1 MSSSSFKVSF
11 EGEALSDGEIDVRDL
26 APALLALGDLIQS
39 ANRAL
44 NGDRAQVSLK
54 MKATEKGS
62 FVALLS
68 VDMSILGAVTDLLDA
83 ISTNPDRV
91 VAADQLMDLIIKGG
105 SILGGGGLSLF
116 AVLKF
121 LRGKRPDK
129 IETKDGGPTV
139 IVHNQVEVVIDPK
152 TLVLMKD
159 VATREAIEKF
169 TDKALG
175 IPDVSTVTLGDTE
188 EPQEVVLTKADKG
201 AFVVPE
207 PVEDETRVEVSE
219 REVWLRIITSA
230 FRDGYKWR
238 LSDGGEKPFT
248 AAIDDADFANAV
260 MEGKISLSA
269 NDTLKCLVREEQKLD
284 PTGLSKDITVL
295 KVLEHIPGAKQMKLL

>member
-1 MSSSSFKVSF
+1 
-11 EGEALSDGEIDVRDL
+11 
-26 APALLALGDLIQS
+26 
-39 ANRAL
+39 
-44 NGDRAQVSLK
+44 
-54 MKATEKGS
+54 MKATERGS

-68 VDMSILGAVTDLLDA
+68 VDMSLIGAMTDLLDA

-91 VAADQLMDLIIKGG
+91 VAADQLMGLILKGG
-105 SILGGGGLSLF
+105 SIFGGGVVGLF

-129 IETKDGGPTV
+129 IKTQEGGPTV

-169 TDKALG
+169 TEKALG
-175 IPDVSTVTLGDTE
+175 IPDVSSVTLGDTNE
-188 EPQEVVLTKADKG
+188 VQEVVLTKADRG
-201 AFVVPE
+201 AFVIPE
-207 PVEDETRVEVSE
+207 PLDDETRVEISE
-219 REVWLRIITSA
+219 REMWLKIVTSA

-248 AAIDDADFANAV
+248 ADIEDADFANAV

-269 NDTLKCLVREEQKLD
+269 NDTLKCLVREEQKLG
-284 PTGLSKDITVL
+284 PAGLSKDITVVR
-295 KVLEHIPGAKQMKLL
+295 VLEHIPGAKQMKLL